1 MEHTIRRRARG
12 RKSKERKL
20 KGVVEVPNFSGWCAG
35 VGVYEWRAEVRNPI
49 YTAIGDGYRVAN
61 IFRCEGQC

>member
-35 VGVYEWRAEVRNPI
+35 VGVYFFFFFFLQSR
-49 YTAIGDGYRVAN
+49 
-61 IFRCEGQC
+61 